1 MSASTRFKISDTL
14 PLSNGT
20 TSQPIL
26 QDSLPTLPFWRLSVD
41 QYHEMIRTGI
51 LTNDDQVELLEGW
64 LIAKMPKNPPHRVST
79 HLTRK
84 ALESLVPAGWYV
96 ESQEPIT
103 TANSEPE
110 PDIMVV
116 RGDIRD
122 YLERH
127 PGPEDVALVVEVSSA
142 TLKRDKSFKKRLYAQ
157 AGIPVYWVINLPK
170 TQCEVYSDPIS
181 GESEYQHHEVYGL
194 SDTIPVI
201 IEGQVIG
208 QLSAQEIL
216 P

>member
-20 TSQPIL
+20 TSQPIW

-64 LIAKMPKNPPHRVST
+64 LIAKMPKNPPHRIST
-79 HLTRK
+79 RLVRK
-84 ALESLVPAGWYV
+84 ELEKVMVDGWYV

-103 TANSEPE
+103 IANSEPE
-110 PDIMVV
+110 PDIVVV
-116 RGDIRD
+116 RGNTRD
-122 YLERH
+122 YFDRH

-142 TLKRDKSFKKRLYAQ
+142 TLKRDQTFKKRLYAQ
-157 AGIPVYWVINLPK
+157 AGIPIYWVINLPQS
-170 TQCEVYSDPIS
+170 QCEVYSQPIS
-181 GESEYQHHEVYGL
+181 EQSEYQHHQVYGL

-201 IEGQVIG
+201 IEGEVIG
-208 QLSAQEIL
+208 QISAREIL

>member
-1 MSASTRFKISDTL
+1 MSVSTRLKISDTL

-26 QDSLPTLPFWRLSVD
+26 QDSLPALPFWRLSVD

-64 LIAKMPKNPPHRVST
+64 LIAKMPKNPAHHVAT
-79 HLTRK
+79 YLIRK
-84 ALESLVPAGWYV
+84 ALESLVPTGWYV

-127 PGPEDVALVVEVSSA
+127 PGPEDITLIVEVSDA
-142 TLKRDKSFKKRLYAQ
+142 TLRRDKSFKKRLYAQ
-157 AGIPVYWVINLPK
+157 AGIPVYWVINLPQS
-170 TQCEVYSDPIS
+170 QCEVYSQPILDQS
-181 GESEYQHHEVYGL
+181 DYQHHQVYHL

-201 IEGQVIG
+201 IEGEVIG
-208 QLSAQEIL
+208 ELSARDIL